1 MAKLIPTIDPSEIEN
16 PGERKIAIALIEQLP
31 AKVEVFHSFQWISL
45 KAHKIGRTEK
55 LKYQQGEC
63 DFVVLNPEF
72 GILFIEVKGGSL
84 KYNPEEYQWFRENKG
99 KLTTL
104 NKDPFDQVRNN
115 MYALLEHVK
124 REYQQRFLKY

>member
-84 KYNPEEYQWFRENKG
+84 KYNPEKYQWFRENKG

-104 NKDPFDQVRNN
+104 NKDPVDQVRNN
-115 MYALLEHVK
+115 MYAYDPASIKELICYI
-124 REYQQRFLKY
+124 R